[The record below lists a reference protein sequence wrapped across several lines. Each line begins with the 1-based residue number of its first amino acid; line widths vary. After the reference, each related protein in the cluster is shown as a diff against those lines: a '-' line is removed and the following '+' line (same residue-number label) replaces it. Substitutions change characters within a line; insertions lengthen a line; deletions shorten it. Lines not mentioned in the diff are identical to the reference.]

1 MAKQQEPQPHKQ
13 VGGTWEP
20 QKNPPAASDP
30 GSPPVKV
37 EEVKGDPFH
46 DNLIK
51 YPESLPDGW
60 LMHLLGLLR
69 GTIKLDVKR
78 DMHFGYHC
86 LGYAL
91 GRIDIHDSRKMHW
104 GYGSQGQLAAADA
117 LNNHQDSDWFV
128 VEKACRTLIEKCQEA
143 KG

>member
-1 MAKQQEPQPHKQ
+1 MAKQQTPEPHKN

-20 QKNPPAASDP
+20 QKNPPVASDP
-30 GSPPVKV
+30 GTPPQDV

-46 DNLIK
+46 DSLIK
-51 YPESLPDGW
+51 YPESLPPGW
-60 LMHLLGLLR
+60 LKHLYGLLK
-69 GTIKLDVKR
+69 GEIKLDVKR

-91 GRIDIHDSRKMHW
+91 GRVDTHDSRKMHW
-104 GYGSQGQLAAADA
+104 GYGNAGQLAAADA
-117 LNNHQDSDWFV
+117 LGNHQDQDWFV